1 MKNRNKKNAMW
12 KKVGM
17 NWFDKVAFR
26 LTIKQFDEY
35 KKWRLV
41 ASPKAEK
48 RIEMEKNPYLEQGQ
62 Y

>member
-26 LTIKQFDEY
+26 VTIKQFD
-35 KKWRLV
+35 
-41 ASPKAEK
+41 
-48 RIEMEKNPYLEQGQ
+48 
-62 Y
+62 

>member
-1 MKNRNKKNAMW
+1 MW